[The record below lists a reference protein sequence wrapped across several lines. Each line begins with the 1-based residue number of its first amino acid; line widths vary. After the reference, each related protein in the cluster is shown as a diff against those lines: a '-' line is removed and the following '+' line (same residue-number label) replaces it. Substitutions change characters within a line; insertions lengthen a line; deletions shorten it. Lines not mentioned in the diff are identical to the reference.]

1 MELSKTPETLENSL
15 EKCYNIT
22 LEVANMS
29 RPKLEEIDKK
39 IQQLQAQKQAILNRE
54 KQKERKN
61 RTRRLIEIGAIIE
74 KGLTINSKYMALAL
88 VDYLKKYEDN
98 FKKLTDYIE
107 KNEPI
112 LKEKELQEKQQKAQD
127 NAKPD

>member
-1 MELSKTPETLENSL
+1 
-15 EKCYNIT
+15 
-22 LEVANMS
+22 MS

-54 KQKERKN
+54 KQKERKD

-74 KGLTINSKYMALAL
+74 KGLNINSKYMALAL

-98 FKKLTDYIE
+98 
-107 KNEPI
+107 
-112 LKEKELQEKQQKAQD
+112 
-127 NAKPD
+127 

>member
-1 MELSKTPETLENSL
+1 MELSKTPDTLENSL

-22 LEVANMS
+22 LEVSNMS

-39 IQQLQAQKQAILNRE
+39 IQELQAQKQTILNRE
-54 KQKERKN
+54 KQKERKD

-74 KGLTINSKYMALAL
+74 KGLNINSKYMALAL

-107 KNEPI
+107 KNESA
-112 LKEKELQEKQQKAQD
+112 LKEKDIQEKQQKAQNTTESD
-127 NAKPD
+127 